1 MPPSKTPE
9 INLKV
14 GIAVVPAEAG
24 NPVGA
29 GTLPPVVVVTA
40 LVVVL
45 EEVVDVLIVVA
56 PELVLVVVLDEVVV
70 LLVVVTVPPDP
81 GRHWEYHWF
90 EKTQVKPDVQVVS
103 PVQGSLKFHVSV
115 HYGLMSILIYPPH
128 FP

>member
-14 GIAVVPAEAG
+14 GMAVVPAEAG

-40 LVVVL
+40 LVVVF

-70 LLVVVTVPPDP
+70 TVPPVP

-103 PVQGSLKFHVSV
+103 PVQGSLNVRVSIV
-115 HYGLMSILIYPPH
+115 
-128 FP
+128 